1 MKNSLN
7 NLFVRNA
14 SRLVAGLAVISML
27 NACEPCKTPVIDN
40 TEKTDVS
47 VTRQDK
53 GKGFAIMILS
63 VLGVCVFYANTTNNK
78 QK

>member
-1 MKNSLN
+1 MKNDFK
-7 NLFVRNA
+7 NLFLRTA
-14 SRLVAGLAVISML
+14 PRFITGLAVISML

-40 TEKTDVS
+40 TEKTDVP

-53 GKGFAIMILS
+53 GKGLAIMILT
-63 VLGVCVFYANTTNNK
+63 VLGMCVFYANVKDNK

>member
-14 SRLVAGLAVISML
+14 SRLVAGLAVINML

-40 TEKTDVS
+40 TEKTAVP
-47 VTRQDK
+47 VTKQDK
-53 GKGFAIMILS
+53 GKGLAIMILT
-63 VLGVCVFYANTTNNK
+63 VLGVCVFYANTKNDK